1 MVAILTI
8 CWHFQSRYNLDE
20 NELEQREIVGNMN
33 DDTDEKL
40 LNQVG
45 NAMHI
50 VLNEFP
56 PRRFGEEKGNVVLQF
71 FRRCNARGF
80 YAISRRVWAGGYV
93 WLQAKHGGE

>member
-1 MVAILTI
+1 M
-8 CWHFQSRYNLDE
+8 
-20 NELEQREIVGNMN
+20 EQREIVGNVN
-33 DDTDEKL
+33 DYTDEEL